1 MRRLTAGIFSVI
13 LGLCTVASADAA
25 VVSKAYLEQQMGLK
39 QDALKTT
46 TAGNIT
52 INENDEIGAVT
63 GAIAEG
69 LTNLVTGDTVHTALE
84 AKANAAD
91 VTGVTFNGTE
101 YLDGQVGLKAAA
113 IKLDAQVKA
122 NADTIAVLDTAG
134 GGEGVKGL
142 IDDVNAN
149 TAAINKLNETAATV
163 GSVANSIEAAVDAL
177 DASDTA
183 VAGQF
188 VTAVSETDGVITVTR
203 ASLVESDIPTLSIS
217 KVSGLQTA
225 LDNLKSDLT
234 LTGQENVISIT
245 DGVIGIMNNAI
256 SESMIKSGAVTEDK
270 IGAGAVT
277 ENKIGDG
284 AVTANKIGAG
294 AVGQGKI
301 AAKAVMAGNID
312 DAAVNADALASD
324 AVTEEKIADGN
335 VTADKL
341 ADNVNQLINGA
352 IQAPSGTSDDG
363 VLVLTA
369 IPSTD
374 DAGKTTYTYGWETIT
389 GR

>member
-256 SESMIKSGAVTEDK
+256 SESMIQSGAVTEDK
-270 IGAGAVT
+270 IA
-277 ENKIGDG
+277 D
-284 AVTANKIGAG
+284 G

-312 DAAVNADALASD
+312 DAAVNTAALASD

>member
-63 GAIAEG
+63 GGIGEG

-84 AKANAAD
+84 AKANAVD

-101 YLDGQVGLKAAA
+101 YLDGQIGLKAAA

-149 TAAINKLNETAATV
+149 TAAITKLNETAATV
-163 GSVANSIEAAVDAL
+163 GSVANSIKAAVDAL
-177 DASDTA
+177 DASDVA
-183 VAGQF
+183 VTGQF
-188 VTAVSETDGVITVTR
+188 VTSVSETDGVITVTR
-203 ASLVESDIPTLSIS
+203 ASLAESDIPTLNIS
-217 KVSGLQTA
+217 KVNGLQTA

-256 SESMIKSGAVTEDK
+256 SESMIQSGAVTESK

-335 VTADKL
+335 VTANKL

>member
-63 GAIAEG
+63 GGIGEG
-69 LTNLVTGDTVHTALE
+69 LTNLVTGGTVHTALE
-84 AKANAAD
+84 GKANAVD
-91 VTGVTFNGTE
+91 VTGVTFSGTE
-101 YLDGQVGLKAAA
+101 YLDDQVGLKAAA

-203 ASLVESDIPTLSIS
+203 ASLAESDIPTLSIS

>member
-1 MRRLTAGIFSVI
+1 MRKLTAGIFSVI
-13 LGLCTVASADAA
+13 LGLCAVGSADAA
-25 VVSKAYLEQQMGLK
+25 VVSTGYLEQQMGLK
-39 QDALKTT
+39 QDVLKTT
-46 TAGNIT
+46 VAGNIT

-63 GAIAEG
+63 GGIGEG
-69 LTNLVTGDTVHTALE
+69 LTNLVTGGTVHDALE

-149 TAAINKLNETAATV
+149 TAAITKLNETAATV
-163 GSVANSIEAAVDAL
+163 GSVANSIEAAVEAL
-177 DASDTA
+177 DASDAA

-188 VTAVSETDGVITVTR
+188 VTAVAETDGVITVTR
-203 ASLVESDIPTLSIS
+203 APLVESDIPTLSIS
-217 KVSGLQTA
+217 KVDGLQTA

-256 SESMIKSGAVTEDK
+256 SESMIQSDAVTESK
-270 IGAGAVT
+270 IA
-277 ENKIGDG
+277 DG
-284 AVTANKIGAG
+284 AVTANKIADG

-312 DAAVNADALASD
+312 DAAVNAAALASD

>member
-1 MRRLTAGIFSVI
+1 MRKLTAGIFSVI
-13 LGLCTVASADAA
+13 LGLCAVGSADAA
-25 VVSKAYLEQQMGLK
+25 VVSTGYLEQQMGLK
-39 QDALKTT
+39 QDVLKTT
-46 TAGNIT
+46 VAGNIT

-63 GAIAEG
+63 GGIGEG
-69 LTNLVTGDTVHTALE
+69 LTNLVTGGTVHDALE

-91 VTGVTFNGTE
+91 VTGVTFSGTE

-122 NADTIAVLDTAG
+122 NADTIAVLDPSGDGA
-134 GGEGVKGL
+134 GVKGL

-149 TAAINKLNETAATV
+149 TAAITKLNETAATV
-163 GSVANSIEAAVDAL
+163 GSVANSIKAAVEAL
-177 DASDTA
+177 DASDAA
-183 VAGQF
+183 VAGRF

-203 ASLVESDIPTLSIS
+203 APLAESDIPMLSIS
-217 KVSGLQTA
+217 KVDGLQTA
-225 LDNLKSDLT
+225 LDNLESELT
-234 LTGQENVISIT
+234 LTGQENVISIA
-245 DGVIGIMNNAI
+245 DGVIGIMDNAI
-256 SESMIKSGAVTEDK
+256 SESMIQSGAVTEDKIGAGAVTENK

-284 AVTANKIGAG
+284 AVTANKI
-294 AVGQGKI
+294 
-301 AAKAVMAGNID
+301 
-312 DAAVNADALASD
+312 DAD

-335 VTADKL
+335 VTAEKL

-352 IQAPSGTSDDG
+352 IQAPSGTNDDG

-374 DAGKTTYTYGWETIT
+374 DAGKTAYTYGWETIT